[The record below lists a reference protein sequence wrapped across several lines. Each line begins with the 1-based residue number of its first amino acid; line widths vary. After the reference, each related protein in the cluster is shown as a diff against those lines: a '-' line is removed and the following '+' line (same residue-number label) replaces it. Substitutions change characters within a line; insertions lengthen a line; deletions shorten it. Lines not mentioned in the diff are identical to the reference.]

1 MSGGVRGVGVDTVDL
16 DAFAA
21 SLAEPG
27 TRFTDVFSPAER
39 RQCRERAAAR
49 GTAAGGMLASSSW
62 SASSFSS
69 PLASSTA
76 APSGSSRASSSAAP
90 SASSRASSSAAPTD
104 GRRSSPRAS
113 VPVSRVDP
121 LARHLAGRWAVK
133 EAVIKAWSAALY
145 GSPPPIAPE
154 VLLWSEIETVCDA
167 WGRPAVRLS
176 GEVARQVAAT
186 VGEDVRWNVSLSH
199 DGSSAV
205 AFAVLEA

>member
-27 TRFTDVFSPAER
+27 TRFTDVFSPTER

-49 GTAAGGMLASSSW
+49 GTAAGGMLASSSSSSSSSSSW

-90 SASSRASSSAAPTD
+90 SV

-113 VPVSRVDP
+113 VPVSREDP

-154 VLLWSEIETVCDA
+154 LLRWSEIETVCDA

-186 VGEDVRWNVSLSH
+186 VGEDVRWYVSLSH

-205 AFAVLEA
+205 AFVVLET

>member
-1 MSGGVRGVGVDTVDL
+1 MSRGVRGVGVDTVDL

-27 TRFTDVFSPAER
+27 TRFTDVFSPTER

-49 GTAAGGMLASSSW
+49 GTAAGGMLASSSSSSW
-62 SASSFSS
+62 SSASSFSS
-69 PLASSTA
+69 ST
-76 APSGSSRASSSAAP
+76 AAP

-104 GRRSSPRAS
+104 ERRSSPRAS

-154 VLLWSEIETVCDA
+154 LLLWSEIETVCDA

-205 AFAVLEA
+205 AFVVLEA

>member
-27 TRFTDVFSPAER
+27 TRFTDVFSPTER

-49 GTAAGGMLASSSW
+49 GTAAGGMLASSS

-90 SASSRASSSAAPTD
+90 SV

-113 VPVSRVDP
+113 VPVSREDP

-154 VLLWSEIETVCDA
+154 LLRWSEIETVCDA
-167 WGRPAVRLS
+167 WSRPAVRLS

-205 AFAVLEA
+205 AFVVLEA